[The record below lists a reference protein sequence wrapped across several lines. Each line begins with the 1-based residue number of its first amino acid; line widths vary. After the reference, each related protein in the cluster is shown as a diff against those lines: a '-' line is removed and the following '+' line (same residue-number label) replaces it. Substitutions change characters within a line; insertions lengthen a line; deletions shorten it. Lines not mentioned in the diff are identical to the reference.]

1 MNAFHVAG
9 GLLAIYA
16 VVLTALGLTREDFP
30 GERGARIVGVLSALF
45 VLATIAAAIIT
56 AANEDHGSEHEERS
70 AQVSPG
76 RP

>member
-30 GERGARIVGVLSALF
+30 GERGARIVAVVSALF
-45 VLATIAAAIIT
+45 VLATIAAALIT
-56 AANEDHGSEHEERS
+56 SANESESSEQDERT
-70 AQVSPG
+70 AQVLPG
-76 RP
+76 